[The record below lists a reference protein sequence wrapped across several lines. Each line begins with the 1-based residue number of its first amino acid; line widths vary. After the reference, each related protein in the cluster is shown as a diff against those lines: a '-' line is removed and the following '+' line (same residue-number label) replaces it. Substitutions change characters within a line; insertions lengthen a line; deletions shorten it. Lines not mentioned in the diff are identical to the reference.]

1 MKYLNNLIAG
11 VLIAGSVAGCTSKYV
26 GESEIYSH
34 HDKSTNCD
42 IRIVGE
48 QYKGDPYSP
57 DYDLFRVEVV
67 CPNSMNISFRMN
79 ESSLKN
85 NTHMIIDGKPV
96 SLKKIIEES
105 EK

>member
-1 MKYLNNLIAG
+1 LQVQWLG
-11 VLIAGSVAGCTSKYV
+11 VLANMLVKVRYN
-26 GESEIYSH
+26 SH